1 MKPTLDQI
9 LYSMDDT
16 EAAAHLS
23 DFLNRGFKYA
33 VREDAN
39 WYFYRNLPELVQAT
53 YAEWWVPSVE
63 GERAVYA
70 GPYLSAKLCEM
81 FRNKYTSGESLLERA
96 TSSAQVRCKLAKL
109 GEVKL

>member
-23 DFLNRGFKYA
+23 NFLSRGFKYA

-39 WYFYRNLPELVQAT
+39 WYFYRALNRVLKRYDWVTLFRIVPFRVPPEVMD
-53 YAEWWVPSVE
+53 
-63 GERAVYA
+63 GF
-70 GPYLSAKLCEM
+70 KL
-81 FRNKYTSGESLLERA
+81 
-96 TSSAQVRCKLAKL
+96 
-109 GEVKL
+109 